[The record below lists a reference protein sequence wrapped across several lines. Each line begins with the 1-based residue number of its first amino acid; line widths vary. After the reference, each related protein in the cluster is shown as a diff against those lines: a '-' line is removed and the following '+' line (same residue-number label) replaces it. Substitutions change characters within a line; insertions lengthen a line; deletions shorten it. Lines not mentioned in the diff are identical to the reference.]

1 VSHNTKFTC
10 VNDAEQGLCSLT
22 CCKR

>member
-1 VSHNTKFTC
+1 VSYNKKFTC